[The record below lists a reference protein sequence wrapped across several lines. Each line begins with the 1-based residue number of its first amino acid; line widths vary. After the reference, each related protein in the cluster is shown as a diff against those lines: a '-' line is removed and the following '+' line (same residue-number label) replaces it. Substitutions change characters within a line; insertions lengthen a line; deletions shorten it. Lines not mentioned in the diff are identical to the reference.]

1 MIYDLDKILVA
12 AKEGEV
18 IKLARGLY
26 RTMGVTDEQAQQFKG
41 PVLKRGVKLI
51 GDGPGTRIEC
61 IRDANGPEVSVLF
74 GGAGM
79 NFIEGLDVD
88 CGEPGRENK
97 RNGIYLQEGGNHVAG
112 VSVYRPW
119 GNLAKRRESF
129 GISMRSFQMAENE
142 MVHCAVRDIQGD
154 YQTAIQGHQI
164 QRCEVEFPRSPANP
178 RGFRVSYNVGDSD
191 GAGIVECTAHWAEVG
206 VYWDW
211 MDCRNL
217 VVQRCLFHGCEI
229 GLHLNARQIET
240 DTVSRRA
247 AGIEFNDND
256 IVLDPRAPQ
265 VAAFAFVHSTPEGIY
280 RRDNTLH
287 SIRQVICQRNRIAFA
302 PGQIVTPARARYGMN
317 VSSFLAPS
325 SRSPELGITEVQ
337 LVDTELAD
345 GVELEWRNFGLN
357 ADVKATITKVIE
369 WTPE

>member
-1 MIYDLDKILVA
+1 MIYDLDKILLA
-12 AKEGEV
+12 AKEGDV
-18 IKLARGLY
+18 IRLARGLY
-26 RTMGVTDEQAQQFKG
+26 RTMGVTDEQAQQLKG
-41 PVLKRGVKLI
+41 PVLKRGVQLI
-51 GDGPGTRIEC
+51 GQGPGTRIEC
-61 IRDANGPEVSVLF
+61 VRDAEGPEVSVLF
-74 GGAGM
+74 GGAGG
-79 NFIEGLDVD
+79 NVISQLDVD
-88 CGEPGRENK
+88 CGVPGRENK
-97 RNGIYLQEGGNHVAG
+97 RNGIYLQESGNSCESV
-112 VSVYRPW
+112 VVYRPW
-119 GNLAKRRESF
+119 GNLGKRRESF
-129 GISMRSFQMAENE
+129 ALSMRSFEGCANSIEL
-142 MVHCAVRDIQGD
+142 CAVRDIQGD
-154 YQTAIQGHQI
+154 YQTAIQGHAI
-164 QRCEVEFPRSPANP
+164 KACGVEFPRNPSNP
-178 RGFRVSYNVGDSD
+178 RGFRVAYNVGDSH
-191 GAGIVECTAHWAEVG
+191 GAHIQDCSAHWAEAG

-211 MDCRNL
+211 MDCRSL
-217 VVQRCLFHGCEI
+217 TVERCLFYGCEI
-229 GLHLNARQIET
+229 GLHLNARQIDT

-247 AGIEFNDND
+247 SGIEFSDND

-287 SIRQVICQRNRIAFA
+287 SIHQVTCQRNRIAFA